1 MGKPVLLSVDDDP
14 AVSRAVARDL
24 RRNYGE
30 DYRVLRASSAAEGLE
45 ALRELKLRGDPVAVL
60 LADYRMPQMNGIEF
74 LEQAMDLFPRARRA
88 LLTAYADTD
97 AAIQAINLVDVDQYL
112 LKPWE
117 PPEEKLYPVV
127 TSMLK
132 AWKASHDA
140 AVEEVKIVGHRWSAP
155 SFHARDLLARN
166 AVPYRWYSADEPE
179 GERLLAAAGAGP
191 DDVPVIVPPDGR
203 ALLAPTDAELAAVVG
218 LNVDPSTDFYD
229 LVVVGG
235 GPAGLGAAVY
245 GASEGLRTVLVER
258 EATGGQAGQ
267 SSRIENYLGFPDG
280 ISGGQLADRAR
291 RQAAKF
297 GVEVVTARDVVALD
311 PHGPKRT
318 VRFDDGSSV
327 AAHAV
332 VLASGVSYR
341 SLDATGCEELTG
353 RGVYY
358 GSAMTEAAECADQDV
373 FIVGGANSAGQAAV
387 YFARYA
393 RSVQLL
399 VRAPSLESS
408 MSSYLIEQ
416 IDGIPQI
423 RVRTCTTVA
432 AAHGEGHLE
441 ALTLHDSR
449 TGDQET
455 VPANHLFVFIGAAPR
470 TDWLDG
476 VLVRDERGFV
486 CTGPSL
492 LAADGERPPDWP
504 LDRDPYFLESSVPG
518 VFVAGDV
525 RAESVKRVASAVG
538 EGAMAV
544 ILVHKYLGER

>member
-24 RRNYGE
+24 RRRYGG
-30 DYRVLRASSAAEGLE
+30 DYRVLRAGSAAEALD

-60 LADYRMPQMNGIEF
+60 LADYRMPQMDGIEF
-74 LEQAMDLFPRARRA
+74 LERAMDLFPRARRA
-88 LLTAYADTD
+88 LLTAYADTE

-117 PPEEKLYPVV
+117 PVEEKLYPVV
-127 TSMLK
+127 DSMLES
-132 AWKASHDA
+132 WKASREA
-140 AVEEVKIVGHRWSAP
+140 AVEQVKLVGHRWSAP

-166 AVPYRWYSADEPE
+166 AIPYRWYSADEPE

-191 DDVPVIVPPDGR
+191 DDVPVIIPPDGR
-203 ALLAPTDAELAAVVG
+203 PLVAPSDAELAAVVG
-218 LNVDPSTDFYD
+218 LNVDPSDQFYD
-229 LVVVGG
+229 LVVIGG

-280 ISGGQLADRAR
+280 ISGGQLAERAR

-297 GVEVVTARDVVALD
+297 GVEVVTSRDVVGLE

-318 VRFDDGSSV
+318 VRFDDGGGV
-327 AAHAV
+327 AGHAV
-332 VLASGVSYR
+332 VLATGVSYR
-341 SLDATGCEELTG
+341 NLAAPGCDRLTG

-358 GSAMTEAAECADQDV
+358 GSAMTEAEECAGLDV
-373 FIVGGANSAGQAAV
+373 YIVGGANSAGQAAV
-387 YFARYA
+387 YFARRA
-393 RSVQLL
+393 RSVQIL
-399 VRAPSLESS
+399 VRGASLEAS
-408 MSSYLIEQ
+408 MSTYLIEQ
-416 IDGIPQI
+416 LAEIPNVA
-423 RVRTCTTVA
+423 VRTCTTVA
-432 AAHGEGHLE
+432 AVDGGDHLE
-441 ALTLHDSR
+441 QLTLQDAR
-449 TGDQET
+449 TGRRET
-455 VPANHLFVFIGAAPR
+455 VPASHLFVFIGAAPR

-486 CTGPSL
+486 RTGPAL
-492 LAADGERPPDWP
+492 LTDGERPTGWP
-504 LDRDPYFLESSVPG
+504 LDRDPYFLEASVPG

-525 RAESVKRVASAVG
+525 RADSVKRVASAVG

-544 ILVHKYLGER
+544 MLVHRYLGER